1 MEEISKGM
9 VTPLPVQYSKFLKD
23 AMEGPGTTE
32 AELTE
37 ILCGNDNAMIRDIVQ
52 SYTERMCSFFFQIAL
67 KKQLFLI
74 TSAKINLKKK

>member
-9 VTPLPVQYSKFLKD
+9 VTPLPIQYSKFLKD

-37 ILCGNDNAMIRDIVQ
+37 IMCGNDNAMIRDIVQ
-52 SYTERMCSFFFQIAL
+52 SYTESNYTLYCYILSF
-67 KKQLFLI
+67 QLCLI
-74 TSAKINLKKK
+74 LNLSTPK

>member
-52 SYTERMCSFFFQIAL
+52 SYTESTFYHFFVKFLAIVS
-67 KKQLFLI
+67 KSPKMDFLI
-74 TSAKINLKKK
+74 